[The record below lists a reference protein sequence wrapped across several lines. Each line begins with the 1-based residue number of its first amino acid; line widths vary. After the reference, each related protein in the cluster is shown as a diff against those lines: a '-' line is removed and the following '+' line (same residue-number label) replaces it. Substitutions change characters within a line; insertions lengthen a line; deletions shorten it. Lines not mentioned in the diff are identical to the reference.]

1 MMLVAILAQ
10 GAAEYGAIS
19 GSAAGSSSAGQTA
32 PLLDLGLDFVSDNV
46 GVVIVA
52 GLTLLFVIGL
62 FRTRGYRS

>member
-1 MMLVAILAQ
+1 V
-10 GAAEYGAIS
+10 
-19 GSAAGSSSAGQTA
+19 GQTA